1 MSRSKDPLGCG
12 FILNSLVGIAVVVG
26 IILFLVAGLK
36 ECKCSSQS
44 STPSRGSYHENKV
57 EKLHQQRIEK
67 DRENGWCEH
76 CHGKGT
82 ILFSPNSW
90 GGPGFCEKCNK
101 EVKGEHPHT
110 CEYCNGTGKQQ

>member
-36 ECKCSSQS
+36 ECKCSSHS
-44 STPSRGSYHENKV
+44 STPSRGSYHENKA

-82 ILFSPNSW
+82 ILFSPNH
-90 GGPGFCEKCNK
+90 GVALGF
-101 EVKGEHPHT
+101 VKSVI
-110 CEYCNGTGKQQ
+110 KK